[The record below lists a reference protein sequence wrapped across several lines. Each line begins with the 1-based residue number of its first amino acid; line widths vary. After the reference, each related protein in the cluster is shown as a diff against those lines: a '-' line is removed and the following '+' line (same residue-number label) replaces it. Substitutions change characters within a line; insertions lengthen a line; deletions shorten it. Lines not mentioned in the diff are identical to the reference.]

1 MDYLT
6 YKTNSDKEL
15 STIDDWRKDF
25 ERDFA
30 KQGTGHSFQVAEF
43 GGYQSQFVQYMW
55 LGYCMG
61 RKAQIA
67 EGAQS

>member
-15 STIDDWRKDF
+15 STIDSWRKDF

-43 GGYQSQFVQYMW
+43 GGIV
-55 LGYCMG
+55 
-61 RKAQIA
+61 ITPI
-67 EGAQS
+67 